1 MLDVVNTCRNN
12 GAAPLVIACEYHHTE
27 IVEMLLEYKA
37 DINKCKDSGESALYI
52 ACQNG
57 HLDIVLKLSPLPT
70 HLFTFVLI
78 FLSNSISTMSKYPF
92 WQAIYKGDAPLST
105 HLFTFVLRMLIQ
117 M

>member
-1 MLDVVNTCRNN
+1 
-12 GAAPLVIACEYHHTE
+12 
-27 IVEMLLEYKA
+27 MLLEYKA

-52 ACQNG
+52 ACKG
-57 HLDIVLKLSPLPT
+57 DSPLPT

-105 HLFTFVLRMLIQ
+105 HLFTFVLIFLSNSFSTMSKYPFWQAIYKGDAPLRRL
-117 M
+117 